1 MSTPINQKTIVGTVL
16 VDRSG
21 SMTSILPTLLKSLHS
36 FVDETKQTAEQ
47 QQNTYFRLST
57 FSVTRHTIFPI
68 GERNE
73 FADIKLLNTN
83 DIQFNT
89 YGCTRLIDSAI
100 EEVDLLNAK
109 LNDLDDKDTMSWFV
123 LLTDGEDNLSQTP
136 SLILRDKIKALKE
149 RGVCC
154 MFMGANIDAIQTG
167 SQFGFE
173 EGQSLQID
181 LEDNQD
187 MYTGPLSQ
195 GFRAVSDN
203 ITRTLIDDTHD
214 SSFSTMQRIS
224 SAPNMFNSA
233 IQTDD
238 AFETSI
244 PTLQQSQHLPDIP
257 LSPIPNLNLL
267 SESEVEIEDN
277 EFEEMVEA
285 LQNL

>member
-1 MSTPINQKTIVGTVL
+1 
-16 VDRSG
+16 
-21 SMTSILPTLLKSLHS
+21 
-36 FVDETKQTAEQ
+36 
-47 QQNTYFRLST
+47 
-57 FSVTRHTIFPI
+57 
-68 GERNE
+68 
-73 FADIKLLNTN
+73 
-83 DIQFNT
+83 
-89 YGCTRLIDSAI
+89 
-100 EEVDLLNAK
+100 
-109 LNDLDDKDTMSWFV
+109 MSWFV